1 MPSVRSQVVLSLH
14 QGWVYSRGC
23 VCVHVCV
30 CACVCQVHEAE
41 HTEAHTVGQTRH
53 NIIIPDI
60 DLVSAELEGKTC
72 TPAVHTR
79 LSRTHRDMCRHTHSR
94 TEKYNLWMHG
104 NTHTHTH
111 KYIELYVHQLSLEPS
126 VMSFWSTSSR
136 NSAKHMPSIWIL
148 SIKKKQHVDIILSK
162 LTVAISSVLE
172 MLAIKFECF
181 AFNLK

>member
-1 MPSVRSQVVLSLH
+1 MRENQILLHNRTDSDAICSFASRPFTSSRLSVLTGV
-14 QGWVYSRGC
+14 C

-136 NSAKHMPSIWIL
+136 NSAKHMPSI
-148 SIKKKQHVDIILSK
+148 
-162 LTVAISSVLE
+162 
-172 MLAIKFECF
+172 
-181 AFNLK
+181 